1 MTICFFED
9 EGDRLFAPLTLTRP
23 VDDLRIGILTIREK
37 WQRYLDIQDLQK
49 ITRVGR
55 TPLTFLYRCEAPGD
69 GEEVLWINARWL
81 PDAGVAELLTGLQS
95 DVLVRRNGTIVAA
108 LLGPEESR
116 KYRELGTRAFSDAAE
131 SEALPVIDTTCG
143 EVLDYLWDLFMK
155 NEMEIRKD
163 VALLGSAGG
172 SEDAFAGGS
181 AVGSAGGPE
190 DGSVAGSA
198 DESVGRPAVGSV
210 AGSADASG
218 AGSPGGSGT
227 GSTDG
232 PGAPA
237 ADGSV
242 VGAAAGYAGKHV
254 ANGDRLPD
262 FPGVVLNSREH
273 IHAEEGVRV
282 DPGAIIDAS
291 SGPVYLGA
299 GCHVMCGAII
309 QGPVAIGEQSVV
321 RMGTRIY
328 AGTTIGPVCKVSGEI
343 QNVIMYGHSNKAH
356 DGYLGN
362 SLIGEWC
369 NLGAN
374 TTTSN
379 LKNNYKPIKIPEWST
394 GHVYKTSIQ
403 FFGTVMGDHG
413 KTAINTTLSAGT
425 LCGVFCNIFTYGFP
439 PKHVPSFSW
448 VSPHNTESYQFEKA
462 METAEIM
469 MQRRGVPLSRDYL
482 LMMKHIFDRRNG
494 MG

>member
-37 WQRYLDIQDLQK
+37 WQRYLGIQDPDK
-49 ITRVGR
+49 FTRVGR
-55 TPLTFLYRCEAPGD
+55 APLTWLYRCEAPGD
-69 GEEVLWINARWL
+69 GDEVLWINARWL
-81 PDAGVAELLTGLQS
+81 PDAGAAELLSELES

-108 LLGPEESR
+108 RLGPEESR
-116 KYRELGTRAFSDAAE
+116 KYRELGTRAFSHAAE
-131 SEALPVIDTTCG
+131 TEALPVTETTCG
-143 EVLDYLWDLFMK
+143 EMLDYLWDLFMK

-163 VALLGSAGG
+163 VALLVSANGS
-172 SEDAFAGGS
+172 
-181 AVGSAGGPE
+181 V
-190 DGSVAGSA
+190 DGSVAGSSGGSQDGSVA
-198 DESVGRPAVGSV
+198 GSSGESQDGSVAGSSGESVGRP
-210 AGSADASG
+210 
-218 AGSPGGSGT
+218 
-227 GSTDG
+227 
-232 PGAPA
+232 
-237 ADGSV
+237 
-242 VGAAAGYAGKHV
+242 V
-254 ANGDRLPD
+254 ANGNSLPD
-262 FPGVVLNSREH
+262 FPGAMLNSREH
-273 IHAEEGVRV
+273 IHTEEGVRV

-291 SGPVYLGA
+291 SGPVYLAA

-309 QGPVAIGEQSVV
+309 QGPVAIGGQSVV

-379 LKNNYKPIKIPEWST
+379 LKNNYKPIRIPEWST
-394 GHVYKTSIQ
+394 GRVHKTSLQ

-448 VSPHNTESYQFEKA
+448 VSPHDTEPYQFEKA

-469 MQRRGVPLSRDYL
+469 MQRRGIPLSRSYL

-494 MG
+494 D

>member
-37 WQRYLDIQDLQK
+37 WQRYLNIQDTKK

-55 TPLTFLYRCEAPGD
+55 TPLTMLYRCEAPGD
-69 GEEVLWINARWL
+69 DDVVLWINARWL
-81 PDAGVAELLTGLQS
+81 PDAGAVELLSGLEP

-116 KYRELGTRAFSDAAE
+116 KYRELGTRAFSDAAKSE
-131 SEALPVIDTTCG
+131 SLPVIDTTSG
-143 EVLDYLWDLFMK
+143 EILGYLWDLFMK

-163 VALLGSAGG
+163 VALLGSTGG

-181 AVGSAGGPE
+181 A
-190 DGSVAGSA
+190 
-198 DESVGRPAVGSV
+198 
-210 AGSADASG
+210 
-218 AGSPGGSGT
+218 
-227 GSTDG
+227 
-232 PGAPA
+232 
-237 ADGSV
+237 
-242 VGAAAGYAGKHV
+242 
-254 ANGDRLPD
+254 ANGNKLPD
-262 FPGVVLNSREH
+262 FPGAVLNSREH

-291 SGPVYLGA
+291 SGPVYLAA

-309 QGPVAIGEQSVV
+309 QGPVAIGVQSVV

-448 VSPHNTESYQFEKA
+448 VSPHNTEPYQFEKA

>member
-37 WQRYLDIQDLQK
+37 WQRYLGIQDPDK

-55 TPLTFLYRCEAPGD
+55 APITLLYHCEAPGD

-81 PDAGVAELLTGLQS
+81 PDAGAAELLSGLES

-108 LLGPEESR
+108 RLGPEESR
-116 KYRELGTRAFSDAAE
+116 KYRESGTRTFSQAADT
-131 SEALPVIDTTCG
+131 EALPVTDTSCG
-143 EVLDYLWDLFMK
+143 EMLDFLWDLFMK

-163 VALLGSAGG
+163 VALLGSADG
-172 SEDAFAGGS
+172 SMDGS
-181 AVGSAGGPE
+181 AGGSAGGP
-190 DGSVAGSA
+190 A
-198 DESVGRPAVGSV
+198 
-210 AGSADASG
+210 
-218 AGSPGGSGT
+218 T
-227 GSTDG
+227 
-232 PGAPA
+232 
-237 ADGSV
+237 
-242 VGAAAGYAGKHV
+242 
-254 ANGDRLPD
+254 NGNNLPD
-262 FPGVVLNSREH
+262 FPGAVLNSREH
-273 IHAEEGVRV
+273 IHAEENVRV
-282 DPGAIIDAS
+282 DPGVIIDAS

-299 GCHVMCGAII
+299 GCHVMSGAII
-309 QGPVAIGEQSVV
+309 QGPVAIGGQSVV

-343 QNVIMYGHSNKAH
+343 QNVILYGHSNKAH

-379 LKNNYKPIKIPEWST
+379 LKNNYKPIRIPEWST
-394 GHVYKTSIQ
+394 GHVHKTSIQ

-448 VSPHNTESYQFEKA
+448 VSPHHTEPYQFEKA

-469 MQRRGVPLSRDYL
+469 MERRGVPLSRSYL

-494 MG
+494 V

>member
-37 WQRYLDIQDLQK
+37 WQRYLNIQDLQK
-49 ITRVGR
+49 ITGVGR

-181 AVGSAGGPE
+181 AVGSLAGSAVGSAGGPE
-190 DGSVAGSA
+190 D
-198 DESVGRPAVGSV
+198 GSV

-218 AGSPGGSGT
+218 AGSPGR
-227 GSTDG
+227 
-232 PGAPA
+232 
-237 ADGSV
+237 SV
-242 VGAAAGYAGKHV
+242 SRPV
-254 ANGDRLPD
+254 ANGINLPD
-262 FPGVVLNSREH
+262 FPGAVLNSREH

>member
-37 WQRYLDIQDLQK
+37 WQRYLEIHDPQK

-55 TPLTFLYRCEAPGD
+55 TPLTLLYRCEAPGD

-81 PDAGVAELLTGLQS
+81 PDTGAAELLSELES

-108 LLGPEESR
+108 RLGPEESR
-116 KYRELGTRAFSDAAE
+116 KYRELGTRAFSHAAE
-131 SEALPVIDTTCG
+131 TEALPVTETTCG
-143 EVLDYLWDLFMK
+143 EMLDYLWDLFMK

-163 VALLGSAGG
+163 VALLVSANGSAGG
-172 SEDAFAGGS
+172 SMDEPADGS
-181 AVGSAGGPE
+181 ADGPAGGP
-190 DGSVAGSA
+190 A
-198 DESVGRPAVGSV
+198 
-210 AGSADASG
+210 
-218 AGSPGGSGT
+218 
-227 GSTDG
+227 DG
-232 PGAPA
+232 PAGGPA
-237 ADGSV
+237 A
-242 VGAAAGYAGKHV
+242 
-254 ANGDRLPD
+254 NGNNLPD
-262 FPGVVLNSREH
+262 FPGAVLNSREH
-273 IHAEEGVRV
+273 IHTEEGVRV

-299 GCHVMCGAII
+299 DCHVMCGAII
-309 QGPVAIGEQSVV
+309 QGPVAIGRQSVV

-379 LKNNYKPIKIPEWST
+379 LKNNYKPIRIPEWST

-448 VSPHNTESYQFEKA
+448 VSPHHTEPYQFEKA

-469 MQRRGVPLSRDYL
+469 MQRRGVPLSRSYL

-494 MG
+494 VG